1 MPDRAHRR
9 RPRTIVVPLNSVIT
23 RIRRM
28 SGAAVILDGSI
39 RVAGTPGDRP
49 FDVVP
54 LTLPAALTATD
65 SYAGA

>member
-1 MPDRAHRR
+1 M
-9 RPRTIVVPLNSVIT
+9 PLNSVIT